1 MSIMQRGFLGL
12 VAWLLLGLVFTE
24 LTVLTMNAWVLHEA
38 QLHEQ
43 TSVASHPPGP
53 N

>member
-12 VAWLLLGLVFTE
+12 VAWLLLGFAFTE
-24 LTVLTMNAWVLHEA
+24 LTALTLNAWVMHEA
-38 QLHEQ
+38 QRHEQ
-43 TSVASHPPGP
+43 TSIASHPPGP

>member
-12 VAWLLLGLVFTE
+12 VAWLMLGFVFTE
-24 LTVLTMNAWVLHEA
+24 LTVLALDAWVGHET

-43 TSVASHPPGP
+43 TSVAGRDSKRD
-53 N
+53 